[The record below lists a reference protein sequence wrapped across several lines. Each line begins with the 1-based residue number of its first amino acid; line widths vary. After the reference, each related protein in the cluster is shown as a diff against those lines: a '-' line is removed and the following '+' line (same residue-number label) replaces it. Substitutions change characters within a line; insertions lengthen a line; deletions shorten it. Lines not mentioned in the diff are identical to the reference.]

1 MGRKRSRTGQYLY
14 CCAAGLI
21 TVILVACAPPGNR
34 PADLVAADPERGRQ
48 FHGQIDFDEALRQ
61 NQEMLARFPHR
72 SPGDTAL
79 FNIARIYI
87 HHANPKRDPGK
98 ALQFFTRLKNEFP
111 GSALSDEAITW
122 ILVLQAPAKTE
133 RKEIE
138 ATEKKIERPIEQENQ
153 ALLRGRQLLG
163 EGDFA
168 GALRQNQEVLAR
180 FPDRPPGDSAL
191 YNLGLIHIHYANP
204 QRDTGQALHSFSRLV
219 EEFPDSTHL
228 EEAKIWVGILES
240 LEKARQ
246 IDIEIEEKKR
256 ELRR

>member
-1 MGRKRSRTGQYLY
+1 MGRKRSRTRQYLY

-21 TVILVACAPPGNR
+21 TAILVACAPTGNR
-34 PADLVAADPERGRQ
+34 PAELVAADPGPGRQ
-48 FHGQIDFDEALRQ
+48 FYGQIDFEEALRQ

-79 FNIARIYI
+79 FNIARIHV

-98 ALQFFTRLKNEFP
+98 ALQFFTRLKNAFP
-111 GSALSDEAITW
+111 GSALTDEAMTW
-122 ILVLQAPAKTE
+122 ILVLQTPEKAEP
-133 RKEIE
+133 KEIE
-138 ATEKKIERPIEQENQ
+138 ATEKKIERPQEQENPELQ
-153 ALLRGRQLLG
+153 RGRQLLG

-168 GALRQNQEVLAR
+168 GALRQNQAVLAR
-180 FPDRPPGDSAL
+180 FPDRPPGDTAL
-191 YNLGLIHIHYANP
+191 FNLGLIHIHHANP
-204 QRDTGQALHSFSRLV
+204 KRDTGQALHSFSRLV
-219 EEFPDSTHL
+219 REFPDSTHL

-256 ELRR
+256 ELRG